1 MKNFLKYL
9 FVAGSI
15 FILGCNT
22 TESYQITQKD
32 KKEIEALKK
41 SIPLVLANEG
51 WEAYEKIFSKSYQN
65 WHMLGNQVRNR
76 SEYLSLVKQWYD
88 AGNRA
93 NDSEIESI
101 AFIPLAKNKVMY
113 LHKQIER
120 FDLVNEKSKTVSR
133 DIRFIGIFIKEDG
146 RWKVDFTAFMDAPI
160 AN

>member
-1 MKNFLKYL
+1 MKKFLKYL
-9 FVAGSI
+9 FLAGSI

-32 KKEIEALKK
+32 KKEIETLKR
-41 SIPLVLANEG
+41 SIPLILANEG
-51 WEAYEKIFSKSYQN
+51 WEAYEKMFSKNYQN
-65 WHMLGNQVRNR
+65 WHMLGDEVRNR
-76 SEYLSLVKQWYD
+76 EEYLSLVKQWYD

-93 NDSEIESI
+93 NDSEVESV

-120 FDLVNEKSKTVSR
+120 FDLVNEKNKTISR

-146 RWKVDFTAFMDAPI
+146 RWKVDFTAFMDASTG
-160 AN
+160 N